1 MIEKFKERVD
11 NGNEFGV
18 FFTDLSKAFDCMDNL
33 LLLAKPHG
41 HGVSHTSLKLIFS
54 YFESRTQCT
63 KINNCFSKPS
73 KFDYGVP

>member
-1 MIEKFKERVD
+1 MIEKFRERVD

-41 HGVSHTSLKLIFS
+41 YGVSHTSLS
-54 YFESRTQCT
+54 
-63 KINNCFSKPS
+63 
-73 KFDYGVP
+73 